1 MTLTWFDAALEVLRD
16 AGPMSPAQIIMEIE
30 RRQLRAI
37 TGQTPE
43 ATVAALLY
51 TAVQNGDP
59 RVRLVSAG
67 LFGFGEAGI
76 ALSTASLG
84 RLEGVDPRSI
94 WPDEAQNFTPWLLS
108 NADYLGEVLG
118 LEIELEAR
126 EHPIGPYFL
135 DLYGRDLTHQ
145 CVLIVENQ
153 LTATDHRHLG
163 QLLTYAAGTQPPAG
177 TIVWIAPEFRDEHR
191 EAMDFLNARVAQES
205 GRQIRFFAV
214 EMKVVR
220 IGSSNPAP
228 QFTVVAAPGEWSE
241 QQIEVKAVATEGSK
255 AQKYR
260 AFWTR
265 YLARIHEIAPQSTR
279 VRTAPAAAWITMK
292 HLRPGVQL
300 NVAFIGGGKVST
312 EIYID
317 RGNRTKNL
325 DIFFGLKDKQSSI
338 EENLGEKLLWEDLP
352 GKQACRVRL
361 ARKGDVNLIET
372 HQELIEW
379 FATQQISFAR
389 AFRPV
394 VEGLSQEIWDRE
406 EAPDDIN
413 YGEES

>member
-1 MTLTWFDAALEVLRD
+1 MLTWFDAALDVLRD
-16 AGPMSPAQIIMEIE
+16 VGPMSPAEIIMEIE
-30 RRQLRAI
+30 RRQLREI

-51 TAVQNGDP
+51 TAVQNGDT

-67 LFGFGEAGI
+67 CFGFGEAGT

-94 WPDEAQNFTPWLLS
+94 WPDEARNFTPWLLS

-135 DLYGRDLTHQ
+135 DLYGRDLTNQ

-214 EMKVVR
+214 EMNVVR

-241 QQIEVKAVATEGSK
+241 QQIEVKAAATEGSK

-265 YLARIHEIAPQSTR
+265 YLAHIHAIAPQSTK
-279 VRTAPAAAWITMK
+279 VRSAPAAPWITTK
-292 HLRPGVQL
+292 YLRRGVQL
-300 NVAFIGGGKVST
+300 NVAFFGGGKLST

-317 RGNRTKNL
+317 LGSRTKNL
-325 DIFFGLKDKQSSI
+325 EVFFGLKDQQITI
-338 EENLGEKLLWEDLP
+338 EESLGENLLWEDLP
-352 GKQACRVRL
+352 GKRACRIRL
-361 ARKGDVNLIET
+361 ARSGDITLTET

-379 FATQQISFAR
+379 FATYQIAFAR
-389 AFRPV
+389 VFRPV
-394 VEGLSQEIWDRE
+394 VEALSQEIWIRKETPEDMN
-406 EAPDDIN
+406 D
-413 YGEES
+413 GEES

>member
-1 MTLTWFDAALEVLRD
+1 
-16 AGPMSPAQIIMEIE
+16 
-30 RRQLRAI
+30 
-37 TGQTPE
+37 
-43 ATVAALLY
+43 
-51 TAVQNGDP
+51 
-59 RVRLVSAG
+59 
-67 LFGFGEAGI
+67 
-76 ALSTASLG
+76 
-84 RLEGVDPRSI
+84 
-94 WPDEAQNFTPWLLS
+94 
-108 NADYLGEVLG
+108 
-118 LEIELEAR
+118 
-126 EHPIGPYFL
+126 
-135 DLYGRDLTHQ
+135 
-145 CVLIVENQ
+145 
-153 LTATDHRHLG
+153 
-163 QLLTYAAGTQPPAG
+163 
-177 TIVWIAPEFRDEHR
+177 
-191 EAMDFLNARVAQES
+191 
-205 GRQIRFFAV
+205 
-214 EMKVVR
+214 
-220 IGSSNPAP
+220 
-228 QFTVVAAPGEWSE
+228 
-241 QQIEVKAVATEGSK
+241 
-255 AQKYR
+255 
-260 AFWTR
+260 
-265 YLARIHEIAPQSTR
+265 
-279 VRTAPAAAWITMK
+279 MK